1 LDSYNIAD
9 AKAQFSEL
17 IARAEA
23 GEEIEIK
30 RRGEVVA
37 RIGPAQRPRKKIDV
51 EALRRLTQGQKMWV
65 GENGISYVEWLRKTD
80 QL

>member
-1 LDSYNIAD
+1 MDSYNIAD

-17 IARAEA
+17 VGRAEA

-30 RRGEVVA
+30 RRGELVA
-37 RIGPAQRPRKKIDV
+37 KIVPAKRPRTRLDINEMKRIAEMGPPQEESAGDFI
-51 EALRRLTQGQKMWV
+51 RRL
-65 GENGISYVEWLRKTD
+65 RDAD